1 MSLCKNYLGSQ
12 RCKLQNPCKLSLPG
26 PAGPAGEVGPQGPAG
41 PTGPTGPPGPP
52 GTTGPPA
59 LLQIVN
65 TTSLTGSDTIDF
77 SNNILS
83 LKKVTTLSTGTVG
96 TNINSPIFQLAP
108 SVSTIYDVA
117 LPYDPSG
124 ESGPTGQFTTLPY
137 DPPGRGQEVQT
148 GTQQNGPAE
157 THIIDIDPTKMYQI
171 TTDEYGRVIR
181 INLYKQ

>member
-26 PAGPAGEVGPQGPAG
+26 PAGPAGEVGPQGP
-41 PTGPTGPPGPP
+41 TGP
-52 GTTGPPA
+52 TGPPA

-77 SNNILS
+77 SNNIFS
-83 LKKVTTLSTGTVG
+83 LKKVTTLLTGTVG

-124 ESGPTGQFTTLPY
+124 SGQVAGSL
-137 DPPGRGQEVQT
+137 QT

-157 THIIDIDPTKMYQI
+157 THIIDIDPTKMYEI

-181 INLYKQ
+181 INLHP